1 MSDNELEKTRLR
13 KAEMLLKLHS
23 MPNEIII
30 INSEDG
36 FNTLLKDFPEKV
48 VVIDF
53 WAIWCAPCK
62 VFTPIFERVYQEYSK
77 EFIFIKVNIDETPSI
92 ARQFGITS
100 IPTTLFIKGGEV
112 LRKFVGIV
120 SYEILKQILEKFKC

>member
-23 MPNEIII
+23 MPNEIIN